1 LKNENFINQKPRK
14 LFEKVELKQFK
25 IQNGSKNYEELNV
38 VDFDSPDYESDLK
51 DGNLTTFNIKKY
63 L

>member
-1 LKNENFINQKPRK
+1 
-14 LFEKVELKQFK
+14 LKQFK

-51 DGNLTTFNIKKY
+51 DGNLTTFIYNIKKY